1 MKTEQLIRL
10 GITDTVAKEILKM
23 IELEQN
29 KVIPKQ
35 RFDQVNERK
44 KELER
49 QILLQSKQLEELN
62 HIRVKNLEL
71 EKLVKDFWEIFCI
84 VKRIL

>member
-1 MKTEQLIRL
+1 MKKEQLLRL
-10 GITDTVAKEILKM
+10 GITEAVAEKILKT

-49 QILLQSKQLEELN
+49 QLLLQSKQLEELN
-62 HIRVKNLEL
+62 HIRLKNLEL
-71 EKLVKDFWEIFCI
+71 EKLVKDFWDIFCI
-84 VKRIL
+84 AKRIL